1 MRSRRHREI
10 KAAIA
15 AYNATDPDMLLP
27 PAVARLLIAMF
38 ADADVCQRTLVS
50 LEREGLGMKPLLRLL
65 QHLVEFGFV
74 SKERHTGPGGPNVY
88 RLHLPPVR
96 R

>member
-1 MRSRRHREI
+1 
-10 KAAIA
+10 
-15 AYNATDPDMLLP
+15 
-27 PAVARLLIAMF
+27 
-38 ADADVCQRTLVS
+38 VS

-65 QHLVEFGFV
+65 QHLVEIGFV
-74 SKERHTGPGGPNVY
+74 SKERHTGPGSRNVY